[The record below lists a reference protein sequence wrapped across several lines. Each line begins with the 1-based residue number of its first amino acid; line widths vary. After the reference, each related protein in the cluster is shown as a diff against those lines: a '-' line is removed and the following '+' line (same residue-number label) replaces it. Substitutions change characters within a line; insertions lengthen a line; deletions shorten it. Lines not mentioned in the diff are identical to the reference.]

1 MKRQLTLPVGVIWLA
16 AVVCAWLV
24 TMPLLALLI
33 KVTVHRMTAGGLA
46 GMAAQSAAFACVV
59 VGGSATAVA
68 LRVRRNHC
76 QRRAALSGV
85 ATGGVVLLFF
95 YSYAEATGVHV
106 AGAWKAL
113 LPLAIV
119 TTAELAMALRPRRH
133 CREEQPPGQAQPGQA
148 QPVQAL
154 PGQAPPGQTQ
164 PGQAPPD

>member
-1 MKRQLTLPVGVIWLA
+1 VKRRLTLPVGVVWLA

-24 TMPLLALLI
+24 TMPFLALLI
-33 KVTVHRMTAGGLA
+33 RVTVHRMSAGGLA
-46 GMAAQSAAFACVV
+46 GMAALSATFACVV

-113 LPLAIV
+113 LPLVIV
-119 TTAELAMALRPRRH
+119 TTAELAMALRLRRH
-133 CREEQPPGQAQPGQA
+133 CREEQPPGQAP
-148 QPVQAL
+148 
-154 PGQAPPGQTQ
+154 PGQAPPE
-164 PGQAPPD
+164 QAPPDQPKTAA